1 MCILANLACSNIP
14 GVTHYKMTLGTLKVV
29 EIEMSKNLHCYAKP
43 FSNYNIIQ
51 FRIKDFN
58 FYKKKSWMTGRK
70 NFLFLSFSHAHER

>member
-58 FYKKKSWMTGRK
+58 FYKKNHG
-70 NFLFLSFSHAHER
+70 

>member
-58 FYKKKSWMTGRK
+58 FYKKIMDDRK
-70 NFLFLSFSHAHER
+70 EKLSIPIIFTCT